1 VTSPS
6 GKSSVLPDAVV
17 RWIDERELT
26 HGNVEPTLVVALWN
40 KAVATAG
47 DSLVATLSPDN
58 ALQLAYQA
66 QLQAATAMLHA
77 RGLRVRSR
85 SKHHYVAIAT
95 ARELAA
101 TDGAA
106 DLARAMVTLDGLR
119 TDRAIAVYEPD
130 PASPASAA
138 HARSAMAT
146 LLPNA
151 LAWLLRTVPALAPL
165 LHPIPNKIV
174 DVAAALSTRSV
185 AKPRRTR

>member
-1 VTSPS
+1 MTSPS
-6 GKSSVLPDAVV
+6 GNSGVLPDAVV

-85 SKHHYVAIAT
+85 SKHHYVAIST
-95 ARELAA
+95 ARELAT

-106 DLARAMVTLDGLR
+106 DLARALTTLDGVR
-119 TDRAIAVYEPD
+119 ADRAIAVYEPD

-151 LAWLLRTVPALAPL
+151 LVWLQRTVPALAPS
-165 LHPIPNKIV
+165 LHPIPAKVV
-174 DVAAALSTRSV
+174 DVATASPATSAV
-185 AKPRRTR
+185 KPRRTR